1 MSIAAI
7 GSKSLSWFLAPVPLA
22 RVAVFRILIY
32 AFVVLDILWVRTSVI
47 PHGYVPELYRPTW
60 LARAIHLPPLTPG
73 QGTALLWFLLVS
85 CVAAIAAVAV
95 GRLQRTTGVLV
106 AAGFW
111 VWMLNSQGFGYI
123 SHDHLAL
130 MVAVTVLPT
139 AGVTLLRDHTPSQ
152 AAGWA
157 LRAVQLAVVAT
168 YFGSAILKWMRA
180 GSPAG
185 WANSAVFIWAIM
197 RRGSPLIRW
206 TLDYPWLLILGQ
218 WGLYLI
224 ELFSPVVLWL
234 KGRWLYAVIATFV
247 LFHLATFLS
256 LGIHFLPTVV
266 CWAAFLPLERLP
278 FLRKR

>member
-60 LARAIHLPPLTPG
+60 LARAIHLPPPTPG

-139 AGVTLLRDHTPSQ
+139 ASLTTPHPPQSPRSNETECRGQCPWKCFSGPSRISQ
-152 AAGWA
+152 
-157 LRAVQLAVVAT
+157 
-168 YFGSAILKWMRA
+168 
-180 GSPAG
+180 
-185 WANSAVFIWAIM
+185 
-197 RRGSPLIRW
+197 
-206 TLDYPWLLILGQ
+206 
-218 WGLYLI
+218 
-224 ELFSPVVLWL
+224 
-234 KGRWLYAVIATFV
+234 
-247 LFHLATFLS
+247 
-256 LGIHFLPTVV
+256 
-266 CWAAFLPLERLP
+266 ERP
-278 FLRKR
+278 G